1 MELPLP
7 HEMAKSITMMIRQ
20 ISRFMLPIGNL
31 EGEFEKNCLT
41 MDSDFGML
49 FFKFPMEMCILD
61 EVFLEGIIRIWKFI
75 WIIQSAL

>member
-1 MELPLP
+1 
-7 HEMAKSITMMIRQ
+7 
-20 ISRFMLPIGNL
+20 
-31 EGEFEKNCLT
+31 